1 MPLPFSLFLAL
12 KYLRPRRNT
21 VSVVVLLTVIGI
33 SFGVALPLVVLSVMN
48 GFGELWNNKF
58 LSFSD
63 HITVTSYIKS
73 VSGDSDIV
81 EAIEEEEGVTGVS
94 PIIRTLV
101 LARSR
106 DKTIPVVVIG
116 LDPDRF
122 AEVSGVSTSIVEG
135 AASIDFGELLVGQ
148 HLADRLFINPGD
160 NLLLYTA
167 RSITAED
174 EIILPDEPEVGGIFK
189 VGQYEFDSRFIITSL
204 DTARDLVGVE
214 TGANGYRVMVEE
226 PLRPYAYVKKLES
239 RLGPGFLVSTWMEA
253 EENRIIL
260 GAIQNEKRMM
270 TFVMMIIAVVA
281 TFCVSA
287 TLFVV
292 AIEKTHEIGVLKSL
306 GVASRDIAGVFVA
319 YGFILSC
326 IGVSFGTAFGLLL
339 LHYRNNIVD
348 FVFNKFGQEIFPP
361 EIYNF
366 DGIPAK
372 IEHMDLVFI
381 IGFVLV
387 FSLVASL
394 LPALRSALMRPVNAL
409 KG

>member
-1 MPLPFSLFLAL
+1 MSLPFSLFLAL

-63 HITVTSYIKS
+63 HISITRYTDS
-73 VSGDSDIV
+73 VSADPEIMKI
-81 EAIEEEEGVTGVS
+81 IESEEGVIGVS
-94 PIIRTLV
+94 PVIRTLV
-101 LARSR
+101 LARKR
-106 DKTIPVVVIG
+106 NTTTPVMVIG

-122 AEVSGVSTSIVEG
+122 SQVSGVSTSIVQG
-135 AASIDFGELLVGQ
+135 ASSIDFGELLVGK
-148 HLADRLFINPGD
+148 HLANRLFIRPGD
-160 NLLLYTA
+160 KLLLYTA
-167 RSITAED
+167 RSVTAQD
-174 EIILPDEPEVGGIFK
+174 EVILPDEPEVGGIFK
-189 VGQYEFDSRFIITSL
+189 VGQYDFDSRFIITSL
-204 DTARDLVGVE
+204 DTARDLMGIDQ
-214 TGANGYRVMVEE
+214 GATAYRVMVED
-226 PLRPYAYVKKLES
+226 PLKPYRYVENLQKKLGQGY
-239 RLGPGFLVSTWMEA
+239 LISTWMEA
-253 EENRIIL
+253 EENSIIL

-306 GVASRDIAGVFVA
+306 GVASRDIAGVFIA
-319 YGFILSC
+319 YGCILSS
-326 IGVSFGTAFGLLL
+326 IGVSLGTVFGLLL
-339 LHYRNNIVD
+339 LHFRNNIVD
-348 FVFNKFGQEIFPP
+348 FIFNRFGQEIFPP
-361 EIYNF
+361 EIYAF
-366 DGIPAK
+366 DGIPARIDK
-372 IEHMDLVFI
+372 MDVILIV
-381 IGFVLV
+381 GFVMV

-394 LPALRSALMRPVNAL
+394 MPALRSALMRPVDAL